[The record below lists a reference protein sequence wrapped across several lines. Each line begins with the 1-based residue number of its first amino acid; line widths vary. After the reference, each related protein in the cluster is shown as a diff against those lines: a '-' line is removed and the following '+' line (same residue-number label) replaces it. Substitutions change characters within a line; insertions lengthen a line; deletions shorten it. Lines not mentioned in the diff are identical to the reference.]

1 MLVAGDFFIAMCK
14 DRGNYNW
21 KGRREKDRKLRTI
34 DDGPRTMDHEARS
47 FDDELKIADRLLRD
61 YFTTTAL

>member
-1 MLVAGDFFIAMCK
+1 MEGK
-14 DRGNYNW
+14 
-21 KGRREKDRKLRTI
+21 KEEGRRWTI
-34 DDGPRTMDHEARS
+34 DDELRTMDHEARS